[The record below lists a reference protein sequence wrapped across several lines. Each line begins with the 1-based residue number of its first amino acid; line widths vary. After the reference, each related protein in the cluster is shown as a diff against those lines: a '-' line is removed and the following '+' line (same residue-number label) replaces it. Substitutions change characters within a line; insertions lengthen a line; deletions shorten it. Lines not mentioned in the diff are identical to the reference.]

1 MFNAISGG
9 ITSPQ
14 GFKAAGV
21 KAGIKKS
28 GKEDVAIIYSEVPAA
43 VAAVFTTNK
52 MAAAPVQI
60 SRRAV
65 EKGQARAIVINSGC
79 ANACTGQQGMVD
91 AQAMVHMAAGALT
104 IKDSEVLV
112 ASTGVIG
119 QLLPM
124 GKVAEGIKEAAR
136 TLSNGGG
143 QGHEQALQAIM
154 TTDTFP
160 KSCAYEFSL
169 GGKTVKIAGI
179 AKGAGMIHP
188 NMATMLSFVTTDAA
202 VATSVLKQAL
212 QDAVNLSF
220 NMITVDGDTSTNDTL
235 CVLANGQAG
244 NLLIDQAAGADYDTF
259 FAALKK
265 VCIELAQLV
274 VRDGEGATKFLEIT
288 VSGAVNFAEAKQA
301 AMAIA
306 KSPLVKT
313 AFFGQDPNWGRILC
327 AAGYSG
333 SAADPEKTSLDIGG
347 ITIVTDGQGAQYD
360 ETALKKV
367 MAAKDIVVNVHL
379 GAGNTAATVW
389 TCDFSY
395 EYVKINGEYHT

>member
-1 MFNAISGG
+1 MFTAICGG
-9 ITSPQ
+9 ITAPK
-14 GFKAAGV
+14 GFKASGV

-52 MAAAPVQI
+52 MAAAPVQV

-65 EKGQARAIVINSGC
+65 EKGLARAIVINSGC

-91 AQAMVHMAAGALT
+91 AQAMVHMTAGALGVQ
-104 IKDSEVLV
+104 DAEVLV

-124 GKVAEGIKEAAR
+124 GKVAEGIREAAR

-160 KSCAYEFSL
+160 KSCGYTFSL
-169 GGKTVKIAGI
+169 GGKTVTMAGM

-202 VATSVLKQAL
+202 VAPAVLKQAL

-220 NMITVDGDTSTNDTL
+220 NMITVDGDTSTNDML
-235 CVLANGQAG
+235 SVLANGQAG
-244 NLLIDQAAGADYDTF
+244 NSVIEKAEGTDYDVF

-288 VSGAVNFAEAKQA
+288 VNGADSFDGAKQA

-333 SAADPEKTSLDIGG
+333 AAADPEKTSLAIGG
-347 ITIVTDGQGAQYD
+347 IPIVVDGQGAAYD
-360 ETALKKV
+360 EPALKQV
-367 MAAKDIVVNVHL
+367 MAAKDIVVTVDL
-379 GAGNTAATVW
+379 GVGNASATVW